1 MKTVSAAEVLRA
13 VRIALIR
20 LPLNLRSNRWFV
32 ILGRTLYVLSPQ
44 DSRSYARDV
53 MRHAL
58 SSGSSNLRVYRRVVN
73 LGRSRK
79 ATKRG
84 NDAILLPNLGRFG
97 NAVREVVSALS
108 VARSLEIG
116 HVYLA
121 GDNVFASTS
130 DIPSPGIHLTAAG
143 PTLWIDTEAPK
154 SPPFSRLIRWS
165 RSDYRLD
172 GNQRN
177 VEWSSLRSA
186 LSIHSEAQ
194 SSAVVTIHL
203 RGGDVFGTRD
213 VKNYGQPP
221 LSYYEKVLDH
231 CQATRVHVVYQDIL
245 NPVLDGLIRL
255 CKELSL
261 HCTTQSG
268 SLTDDIGTLMGARTL
283 VAGRGTFLPAIVGLS
298 PHVKR
303 VYFFED
309 KFSLQPPRNGFEIF
323 RVFDGTGDYKKS
335 VLAGN
340 WENRPD
346 QRALMTSYPVSHLEL
361 EKVSWG

>member
-1 MKTVSAAEVLRA
+1 
-13 VRIALIR
+13 
-20 LPLNLRSNRWFV
+20 
-32 ILGRTLYVLSPQ
+32 
-44 DSRSYARDV
+44 
-53 MRHAL
+53 
-58 SSGSSNLRVYRRVVN
+58 
-73 LGRSRK
+73 
-79 ATKRG
+79 
-84 NDAILLPNLGRFG
+84 
-97 NAVREVVSALS
+97 VSALS

-143 PTLWIDTEAPK
+143 PTLWIDSPAPT
-154 SPPFSRLIRWS
+154 SPSFSQLIRWS

-172 GNQRN
+172 DNDRN

-194 SSAVVTIHL
+194 DSAVVTIHL

-213 VKNYGQPP
+213 AKNYGQPP

-231 CQATRVHVVYQDIL
+231 CQATTVHIVFQDNL

-255 CKELSL
+255 CTERSL
-261 HCTTQSG
+261 HYTTQSG
-268 SLTDDIGTLMGARTL
+268 SLTDDIGTLMGAHTL

-309 KFSLQPPRNGFEIF
+309 KFSLQPPRNGFEIY
-323 RVFDGTGDYKKS
+323 RVFDSTGDYKKS

-346 QRALMTSYPVSHLEL
+346 QRAMMTSYPVSHLAL
-361 EKVSWG
+361 EKVSSG

>member
-1 MKTVSAAEVLRA
+1 MKSVSAPDVLRT
-13 VRIALIR
+13 VHIALIR
-20 LPLNLRSNRWFV
+20 LPLNLRSNRWIV
-32 ILGRTLYVLSPQ
+32 ILGKTVYVVSPRE
-44 DSRSYARDV
+44 SRSYSRDV
-53 MRHAL
+53 IRHGL
-58 SSGSSNLRVYRRVVN
+58 SSGSSRLRVYRRVLN
-73 LGRSRK
+73 LGRSRQSE
-79 ATKRG
+79 KRG

-108 VARSLEIG
+108 VARSMEIG

-143 PTLWIDTEAPK
+143 PTLWIDSPAST
-154 SPPFSRLIRWS
+154 SPPFSRLIGWS
-165 RSDYRLD
+165 RRDYRFD
-172 GNQRN
+172 GNDRN
-177 VEWSSLRSA
+177 VEWSSLRGA

-194 SSAVVTIHL
+194 ASTIVNIHL

-221 LSYYEKVLDH
+221 LSYYEKVLEH
-231 CQATRVHVVYQDIL
+231 CQATTVHVVYQDKL
-245 NPVLDGLIRL
+245 NPVLDGIIRL
-255 CKELSL
+255 CKERSL
-261 HCTTQSG
+261 RCTTQSG
-268 SLTDDIGTLMGARTL
+268 SLTDDIETLMGAHTL

-309 KFSLQPPRNGFEIF
+309 KFSLQPPRNGFEIY
-323 RVFDGTGDYKKS
+323 RVFDCRGDYKKS

-340 WENRPD
+340 WENSPD
-346 QRALMTSYPVSHLEL
+346 QRAMMTSYPASHLAL
-361 EKVSWG
+361 EKMS